1 MGLNQWCTVEVAN
14 AMFGVD
20 VARVLE
26 VVREAEVE
34 RIPLAPAGVRGLVNL
49 RGQLVCAI
57 DVRYLLGRD
66 ESTKGGAS
74 AAVVVSVAGETVAL
88 CVDRVGDVAMIGEN
102 ERRST
107 PGGVDEMTAQVSP
120 AVALGEEAL
129 IAELDV
135 DALVARVGRRR

>member
-1 MGLNQWCTVEVAN
+1 
-14 AMFGVD
+14 MFGVD

-66 ESTKGGAS
+66 TPTQGGVS
-74 AAVVVSVAGETVAL
+74 SAVVVSVSGETVAL
-88 CVDRVGDVAMIGEN
+88 CVDRVGDVAMIDESA
-102 ERRST
+102 RRST

-120 AVALGEEAL
+120 AVALGVDAL